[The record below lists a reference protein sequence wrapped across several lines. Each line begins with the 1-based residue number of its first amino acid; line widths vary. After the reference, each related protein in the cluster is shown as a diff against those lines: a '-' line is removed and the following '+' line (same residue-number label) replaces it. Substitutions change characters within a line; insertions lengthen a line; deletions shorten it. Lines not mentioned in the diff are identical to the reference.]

1 MSRNLATSIL
11 FVFSCV
17 WAGSFAAP
25 AEAGS
30 GWKNRPY
37 VNLGG
42 GSGFARYSVGGES
55 EMALLVGSEAGFQ
68 YTQRDGPLEG
78 RTRVAGQLA
87 GVVGGW
93 GVDTRVGSSLG
104 LRRSLW
110 GIELGAD
117 LFRNDFTGK
126 EVAFVESVGVDVP
139 LSVKL
144 GPKWLEAVGTV
155 TPAYL
160 MDPERRAQVSPLL
173 GDYAHEL
180 EYSVGL
186 EVGLPIVGVSVTYR
200 NRVMSTGS
208 IEGIYF
214 GLEL

>member
-1 MSRNLATSIL
+1 MSRNPVRFVLLCLATLLS
-11 FVFSCV
+11 
-17 WAGSFAAP
+17 SFALAP

-78 RTRVAGQLA
+78 RTRIAGQVA

-93 GVDTRVGSSLG
+93 GVDTRVGSFLG
-104 LRRSLW
+104 VRRSLW
-110 GIELGAD
+110 GIEIGAD

-126 EVAFVESVGVDVP
+126 EVAFVESGGVDVP
-139 LSVKL
+139 MRLKL
-144 GPKWLEAVGTV
+144 GPKWFEAVGTI

-160 MDPERRAQVSPLL
+160 MDPERRAAVSPLL

-180 EYSVGL
+180 EVAVGL
-186 EVGLPIVGVSVTYR
+186 EIGLPIVGVSVTYR
-200 NRVMSTGS
+200 ERLMSTGS

>member
-1 MSRNLATSIL
+1 MSRTLATL
-11 FVFSCV
+11 FLFSV
-17 WAGSFAAP
+17 TSLLASSFVAP

-42 GSGFARYSVGGES
+42 GSGFARYTVGGES
-55 EMALLVGSEAGFQ
+55 EMALLVGSEGGFQ

-78 RTRVAGQLA
+78 RTRVAGQVA

-93 GVDTRVGSSLG
+93 GVDTRVGSFLG
-104 LRRSLW
+104 IRRSLW
-110 GIELGAD
+110 GIEFGAD
-117 LFRNDFTGK
+117 LFRNDFTGQ

-139 LSVKL
+139 LSLKL
-144 GPKWLEAVGTV
+144 GPKWLEAVGTL

-160 MDPERRAQVSPLL
+160 MDPERRAVVSPVL

-180 EYSVGL
+180 EVSVGL

-200 NRVMSTGS
+200 ERRMSTGS

>member
-1 MSRNLATSIL
+1 M
-11 FVFSCV
+11 
-17 WAGSFAAP
+17 GSF
-25 AEAGS
+25 
-30 GWKNRPY
+30 
-37 VNLGG
+37 
-42 GSGFARYSVGGES
+42 
-55 EMALLVGSEAGFQ
+55 
-68 YTQRDGPLEG
+68 
-78 RTRVAGQLA
+78 
-87 GVVGGW
+87 
-93 GVDTRVGSSLG
+93 LG